1 MEEFLN
7 GIPILF
13 FKNTKEWTVWLKK
26 NHKSDSPI
34 WIKLSKKESGVVSIS
49 YAEALEVALCYG
61 WIDSQKQKYDDSFWL
76 QRFSVRGPKS
86 IWSKI
91 NREKAIELIASKR
104 MQTAGLKAIE
114 SAKSD
119 GRWDNAYSSP
129 SKMEV
134 PKEFQK
140 LLKQNPSALKF
151 FESLNS
157 ANRYAILFRIHNAK
171 KEETK
176 VKRMKD
182 FLEMLKKKET
192 LH

>member
-26 NHKSDSPI
+26 NHKLDSPI

-61 WIDSQKQKYDDSFWL
+61 WIDSQKQKYDDWFWL